1 MRLLSL
7 VAMTVLLAATLPV
20 WAQGKK
26 QAGEPNRSVQG
37 VVTDPGEA
45 PVEGAIVK
53 LKNTKTLQI
62 RSFVTQPNGSYYF
75 HGLSPDVD
83 YELQAEFQGASSS
96 TKTLTSFDSRKEAT
110 VNLKLN
116 KK

>member
-1 MRLLSL
+1 MRVLSL
-7 VAMTVLLAATLPV
+7 IAITVLLTAVPAA
-20 WAQGKK
+20 WAQKK

-37 VVTDPGEA
+37 LVTDSGET
-45 PVEGAIVK
+45 PLEGAVVK

-62 RSFVTQPNGSYYF
+62 RSFVTQPNGQYYF

-83 YELQAEFQGASSS
+83 YELQAEYQGSSSS

-110 VNLKLN
+110 VNLKVNL

>member
-1 MRLLSL
+1 MKLLSL
-7 VAMTVLLAATLPV
+7 IAMTFLLAAAPAV

-37 VVTDPGEA
+37 VVTDPAET
-45 PVEGAIVK
+45 PLEGAIVK
-53 LKNTKTLQI
+53 LKHTKTLQI
-62 RSFVTQPNGSYYF
+62 RSFVTQSNGSYYF

-83 YELQAEFQGASSS
+83 YELQAEYQGSNSS

-110 VNLKLN
+110 INLKVN